1 MDLLSN
7 LLDVRVHVLH
17 LDQSRGRGYEN
28 IFIHRAPDTEQ
39 QKAHQHISY
48 WFLNVFFMNIKESLT
63 DSHYDG
69 PYIR

>member
-17 LDQSRGRGYEN
+17 LGHRRWRGYEN

-39 QKAHQHISY
+39 QKAHQHICY
-48 WFLNVFFMNIKESLT
+48 WFLNVFFMNNNEWLI